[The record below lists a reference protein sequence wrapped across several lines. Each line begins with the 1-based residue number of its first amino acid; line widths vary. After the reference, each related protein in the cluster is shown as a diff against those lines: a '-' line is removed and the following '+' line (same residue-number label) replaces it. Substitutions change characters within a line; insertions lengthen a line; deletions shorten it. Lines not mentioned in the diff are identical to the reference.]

1 MARRKLIVLSALVI
15 LLAAVF
21 TLFFVVRPHAART
34 QGQSSSLLSQ
44 SQKSQTAASGSRT
57 PVKKALPVKIDWQA
71 ASEKKAYPVF
81 SENPG
86 IWVQVSLKAQRVYI
100 KSQTGRILYTMYC
113 SSGLDNTTPTGTF
126 YIQAERGPSFF
137 NPSLNEGANYWVSF
151 KDHGVYLFHSVP
163 TSADKSYNVA
173 EAEKLGHPASHG
185 CIRLTVSDAKWF
197 YENVPFNTKV
207 VIGD

>member
-1 MARRKLIVLSALVI
+1 MTRRKLIVLSAWVI
-15 LLAAVF
+15 LLAAF
-21 TLFFVVRPHAART
+21 LILFFVTRPKTAGT
-34 QGQSSSLLSQ
+34 QSQSSSVQ
-44 SQKSQTAASGSRT
+44 SQTSQAAVSSRKKTA
-57 PVKKALPVKIDWQA
+57 PKVLPAKIDWQA

-86 IWVQVSLKAQRVYI
+86 AWVQVSLKEQLVYVKAQD
-100 KSQTGRILYTMYC
+100 GRTLYTMYC

-163 TSADKSYNVA
+163 TSADKSYNAA